1 MAGRKNP
8 TGIFCFNH
16 LGNWSG
22 GLVSILN
29 PFAPM
34 PKRRPS
40 GAKYSFVLG
49 GRVMRRHNQGHMP
62 SAGERPNG

>member
-1 MAGRKNP
+1 MAGPKNP
-8 TGIFCFNH
+8 TDIFCFNH
-16 LGNWSG
+16 SGNWSG

-49 GRVMRRHNQGHMP
+49 GRVMRRHNHGHMP